1 MRRFTAHVESLSLSP
16 AGQTVL
22 RMLTSEGNT
31 PRPGQAFLSL
41 RPGTTEVGRSVLFP
55 VECLPDGFSCERP
68 IDRAWRQ
75 GDDLDLLG
83 PIGTGFRPPV
93 NSRRWLVLSV
103 DTSITAMLPLVQLA
117 RERRASVSLW
127 ASTIPRGLPPDV
139 EVATSLRS
147 SLAWADF
154 LAVSA
159 TASGLT
165 DLRSLLS
172 LEADEHIAVEAQALV
187 VTNMPCGF
195 GACMA
200 CGVRSRRGW
209 KLACQDGPVFPLG
222 GLTW

>member
-22 RMLTSEGNT
+22 RLLTSERSA
-31 PRPGQAFLSL
+31 PRPGQAFLAL
-41 RPGTTEVGRSVLFP
+41 RPGTTEVSRSVLLP
-55 VECLPDGFSCERP
+55 VECSPDGFSCERP

-103 DTSITAMLPLVQLA
+103 DTSITALLPLVQLA

-139 EVATSLRS
+139 ELATNLRT

-154 LAVSA
+154 LAVSS
-159 TASGLT
+159 TAAGLT
-165 DLRSLLS
+165 GLRSLLS
-172 LEADEHIAVEAQALV
+172 LEADEHIAMEAQALV
-187 VTNMPCGF
+187 VTDMPCGF

-209 KLACQDGPVFPLG
+209 KLACQDGPVFPLE